1 MRNFKSQIQKATLD
15 GFEFFIKRDDLLGD
29 YLGGNKARKLEFFVK
44 NAHNFGRNLRIISY
58 GSSQSNALAAL
69 SVFARINGFTL
80 IFVCEKI
87 STFLKQNPCG
97 NYAFALQ
104 NGAQIVENSRFS
116 SRREMALSLR
126 EERDIFIEEGV
137 ACKEAQWGFK
147 TLADEI
153 KMQSKEMKRKFDIF
167 LPAGTGASA
176 LYLAKFSEFR
186 VFTCACVGDEGYL
199 KRQMLALEPNFD
211 IKIIDKKSDLRE
223 ILSPIALNLPPFFAK
238 KYPILALNLLT
249 FLQGAKTC
257 FFELKN
263 LLFRVKNSLL
273 KAKKSPFQ
281 TKNLLENPANSP
293 LCPKQKPQIFILKT
307 PRKFHFAKPYKE
319 LLSIYQRA
327 LEQTGVEFSLLYDGV
342 GLRTMLFYRDIFTRK
357 VLYIHQGGTR
367 GNASL
372 LERYKFKHLL

>member
-44 NAHNFGRNLRIISY
+44 NAHKFERNLRIISY

-87 STFLKQNPCG
+87 SNFLKQNPCG

-116 SRREMALSLR
+116 SRREMALSLC
-126 EERDIFIEEGV
+126 EEKDIFIEEGV

-186 VFTCACVGDEGYL
+186 VFTRACVGDEGYL

-238 KYPILALNLLT
+238 KYPNLALNLLT

-263 LLFRVKNSLL
+263 SLLRVKNSLL
-273 KAKKSPFQ
+273 RAKKSPFQ

-327 LEQTGVEFSLLYDGV
+327 LEQTGIEFSLLYDGV